1 MQRYRL
7 TFLKQFSIHS
17 TTKKLK
23 YTGDNANQVLE
34 RKITN
39 SVALLLPFFMPF
51 RLSTLECTIFQNKK
65 IIARNIPLKHS
76 S

>member
-1 MQRYRL
+1 MQIQINL
-7 TFLKQFSIHS
+7 SETIFCTFYN
-17 TTKKLK
+17 KKFK